1 MKALG
6 GIRMKGINRKK
17 FYFIMILMFGFFFAS
32 KQVQASTVSNTIVEK
47 DKIWVIKFNR
57 PIDYNDKAVSSIGVF
72 DKKGEKVNIR
82 LQIGEDKK
90 SVIVKP
96 PIRMYTEGEEY
107 VLKIETNIQSEKGN
121 KLKEK
126 KEINFTINKNE
137 LYKDYIKIKPGDIIQ
152 NETGKNY
159 IFYDIHKSKPLDN
172 KSLSENGWSLKA
184 YKTVNSRDSRGMIYT
199 LGNSKPLELPFKV
212 KGWMGVYVGYHNDT
226 EEFMINSNGDE
237 FKFKNYNDNRNK
249 SGNGFVNESF
259 IFAKDFSED
268 NSVTISA
275 IEGKKAQIAYIRLVP
290 LNEEEIA
297 LYNKTSESSPANKK
311 TVVYDNDGYTDFFLG
326 KYPDV
331 NSLEKFPEDITS
343 KLNSQSI
350 NWTLGTTGLLNYNS
364 QFAGT
369 AFLGAEKFDQY
380 VREGDILARYQIL
393 NILNGGKSPLELV
406 ANRGEN
412 LGVSVNASLR
422 MNAFYKEQSTVFLN
436 GAMYDL
442 YKDCL
447 QNNNH
452 NLSYYYPKYRTY
464 ILNILKEVSV
474 VENVDGVTL
483 DFCRYPNVMGSE
495 ATLGEKIAI
504 MNEFMRQVRLEI
516 PNKKITVRFPYL
528 QPDSYGL
535 DVKTW
540 VEEGLVD
547 TVVPSVIGYEEFW
560 NVEEYSSLYKSNKI
574 QVLVGISANLKGRD
588 LTPETEKLMKEGKYV
603 PDNRYLSVEEYLIR
617 ANEAY
622 SKGADGIFM
631 SNILNDLDIRGD
643 VSPKFKFLSDKF
655 KVKKW
660 HELEYKSYL
669 VNDKIE
675 WIF

>member
-1 MKALG
+1 MKE
-6 GIRMKGINRKK
+6 INRKK
-17 FYFIMILMFGFFFAS
+17 FYFIIILMFGIIFTS
-32 KQVQASTVSNTIVEK
+32 KQVQASTIPNTMVEK
-47 DKIWVIKFNR
+47 DKSWIIKFNKA
-57 PIDYNDKAVSSIGVF
+57 IDYNDKAVSSIGVF

-121 KLKEK
+121 KLKER

-137 LYKDYIKIKPGDIIQ
+137 PYKDYIKIKPGDTIQ

-159 IFYDIHKSKPLDN
+159 IFYDVHKSKPLDN

-199 LGNSKPLELPFKV
+199 LGNSKSLELPFKV
-212 KGWMGVYVGYHNDT
+212 KGWMGFYVGYHDDT
-226 EEFMINSNGDE
+226 EEFTINSNGNE
-237 FKFKNYNDNRNK
+237 FKFKNYDDNKNK
-249 SGNGFVNESF
+249 SGNGFINESF
-259 IFAKDFSED
+259 IFAKNFTED
-268 NSVTISA
+268 DSVTISGV
-275 IEGKKAQIAYIRLVP
+275 EGKKAQIAYVRLVP

-297 LYNKTSESSPANKK
+297 LYNKTSESSPGNKK

-326 KYPDV
+326 KYPDIT
-331 NSLEKFPEDITS
+331 SLEKFPEDITS

-369 AFLGAEKFDQY
+369 AFQGAEKFDSY

-393 NILNGGKSPLELV
+393 NILIGGKSPLELV
-406 ANRGEN
+406 ASKGET

-422 MNAFYKEQSTVFLN
+422 MNAFYNQQSTLFLN
-436 GAMYDL
+436 GAMYDF
-442 YKDCL
+442 YKEFL
-447 QNNNH
+447 QNNNY

-464 ILNILKEVSV
+464 ILNVLKEVSV
-474 VENVDGVTL
+474 VENVDGITL

-528 QPDSYGL
+528 QPASYGL
-535 DVKTW
+535 DAKTW

-574 QVLVGISANLKGRD
+574 QILVGISANLKGRD
-588 LTPETEKLMKEGKYV
+588 LTPETERLMKEGKYV

-622 SKGADGIFM
+622 NKGADGIFM

-660 HELEYKSYL
+660 YELEYKSYL